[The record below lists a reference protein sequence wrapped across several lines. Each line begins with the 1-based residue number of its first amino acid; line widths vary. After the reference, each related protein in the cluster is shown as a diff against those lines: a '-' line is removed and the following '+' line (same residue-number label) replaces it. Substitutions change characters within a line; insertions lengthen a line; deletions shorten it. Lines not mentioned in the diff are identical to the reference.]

1 MNLESHFFISQGK
14 HPTWFPKIPTRQLV
28 KFWCTREISSFCWE
42 VWKLSLWSVRSARRL
57 PLPWRRDVSRLAHDA
72 NWWSANGWEMY
83 ANDVMPD
90 LVDSKTITLKT
101 IRHICICLKVGGC
114 LKIAT
119 LMGIGMTNRLI
130 MKFLRYQTRYHVF
143 RQTQTVSTLDIL
155 DSCARPTSWFA
166 LRIRNEA
173 SICIEM
179 FTTVDVE
186 VCWNMLNFGCDL
198 SHGNHRKS
206 LLRVP
211 SDQLAKLF
219 DRDEHQKGAFRS

>member
-1 MNLESHFFISQGK
+1 
-14 HPTWFPKIPTRQLV
+14 
-28 KFWCTREISSFCWE
+28 
-42 VWKLSLWSVRSARRL
+42 
-57 PLPWRRDVSRLAHDA
+57 
-72 NWWSANGWEMY
+72 MY

-155 DSCARPTSWFA
+155 DSCARPTE
-166 LRIRNEA
+166 L
-173 SICIEM
+173 ICIE
-179 FTTVDVE
+179 D
-186 VCWNMLNFGCDL
+186 
-198 SHGNHRKS
+198 S
-206 LLRVP
+206 
-211 SDQLAKLF
+211 Q
-219 DRDEHQKGAFRS
+219 